1 MSSFTSKL
9 IKGKLKDLKKLLKYI
24 NGTTAA
30 SNLLLSADN
39 LLIIFFLYSKDLFCC
54 CLVAIYPIITS
65 IIIFIN
71 IIIHFIRMTISQSS
85 ALSINVLLIF
95 DMDDLN

>member
-39 LLIIFFLYSKDLFCC
+39 LLIIFFLYSKDLF
-54 CLVAIYPIITS
+54 V
-65 IIIFIN
+65 
-71 IIIHFIRMTISQSS
+71 
-85 ALSINVLLIF
+85 VV
-95 DMDDLN
+95 